1 MYSWQWRLAVLVNA
15 FASCSKI
22 KKKDVPA
29 MTSCKRPAR
38 NASNDA
44 RPFKPCKSIKGIKM
58 RDQGRLVEWFDE
70 KVTAL
75 FSRMMLK
82 KSESFAY
89 QRFCTPWTSANY
101 WLCTGISGNP
111 RRTRPFSCSAGHVF
125 KGISNP

>member
-1 MYSWQWRLAVLVNA
+1 MFRCILGNGGLPFWSMRLQVAQ
-15 FASCSKI
+15 KI

-70 KVTAL
+70 KGYGFIQPDDAE
-75 FSRMMLK
+75 

-89 QRFCTPWTSANY
+89 QRFCTPWTSPIIGCALEY
-101 WLCTGISGNP
+101 LVILDE
-111 RRTRPFSCSAGHVF
+111 RVVF
-125 KGISNP
+125 VLSRSLI